1 MLRPRV
7 ALVVALLMAAGLPG
21 PDAAGGDWPQFR
33 GPGRDGLS
41 AETGLLRA
49 WPAAGPRVIW
59 RRPLGDGFSGIAI
72 VEGRLYTMM
81 AEGDSELAACIDP
94 DTGKEVWRATLGPKF
109 VEQFGDGPRA
119 TPTVVGGLVVA
130 LSSRGKLFALKAEDG
145 SKVWEVDLV
154 AAFGSKVPTWGFSG
168 SPLVDGDLVIV
179 EGGGAEGKAFQA
191 LDKRTGQTKWTSQNG
206 GAGYASGIAVTIG
219 GVRQM
224 IFSRSGGEVVS
235 LLPTGE
241 LSWKH
246 AWKPGGIAMPLF
258 VPPNRIFASTVDDAG
273 SILLEV
279 GTESGKV
286 SAREVWSS
294 RAMKNHFSSSVLVGD
309 HIYGFDN
316 ATLKCM
322 TAATGEQRWV
332 QRGFGKG
339 TLIAADGLLIVLGD
353 QGALVLVEATPE
365 GYREK
370 GRFQALT
377 GKAWTAPSLSGGRLY
392 LRDQDE
398 IVSLDLSSSA
408 AGAASP

>member
-1 MLRPRV
+1 M
-7 ALVVALLMAAGLPG
+7 
-21 PDAAGGDWPQFR
+21 
-33 GPGRDGLS
+33 
-41 AETGLLRA
+41 
-49 WPAAGPRVIW
+49 
-59 RRPLGDGFSGIAI
+59 
-72 VEGRLYTMM
+72 
-81 AEGDSELAACIDP
+81 
-94 DTGKEVWRATLGPKF
+94 
-109 VEQFGDGPRA
+109 
-119 TPTVVGGLVVA
+119 
-130 LSSRGKLFALKAEDG
+130 
-145 SKVWEVDLV
+145 
-154 AAFGSKVPTWGFSG
+154 
-168 SPLVDGDLVIV
+168 
-179 EGGGAEGKAFQA
+179 
-191 LDKRTGQTKWTSQNG
+191 
-206 GAGYASGIAVTIG
+206 TIG

-246 AWKPGGIAMPLF
+246 AWKAGGIAMPLF

-279 GTESGKV
+279 GTESGKA

-322 TAATGEQRWV
+322 TAATAEQRWI

-353 QGALVLVEATPE
+353 QGTLALVEATPE

-398 IVSLDLSSSA
+398 IVSLDLSSPA